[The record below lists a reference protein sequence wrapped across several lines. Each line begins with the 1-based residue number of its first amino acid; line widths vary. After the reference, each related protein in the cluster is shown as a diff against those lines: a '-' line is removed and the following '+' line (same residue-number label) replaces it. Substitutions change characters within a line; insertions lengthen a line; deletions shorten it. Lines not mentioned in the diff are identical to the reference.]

1 MTDRRDFLG
10 GEDHR
15 FRRDTARDLLVH
27 NPAVT
32 DANEAF
38 CLAQELIMLSY
49 AWQDSVDNVELEE
62 PEELEAE
69 SAQPCAKNS

>member
-1 MTDRRDFLG
+1 MKDRRAFLG

-38 CLAQELIMLSY
+38 GLAQELIMLGY
-49 AWQDSVDNVELEE
+49 AWQDSVDNVELRE

>member
-1 MTDRRDFLG
+1 MKDRRAFLG

-32 DANEAF
+32 DAHEAF
-38 CLAQELIMLSY
+38 GLAQELSV
-49 AWQDSVDNVELEE
+49 AWENSVDSVELTETEE
-62 PEELEAE
+62 E
-69 SAQPCAKNS
+69 STPSCAK

>member
-15 FRRDTARDLLVH
+15 FRRDTAKDLLVH

-38 CLAQELIMLSY
+38 CLAQELIILGY
-49 AWQDSVDNVELEE
+49 AWQDSVDNVELTE
-62 PEELEAE
+62 PEELEAK
-69 SAQPCAKNS
+69 SAQSCAK

>member
-38 CLAQELIMLSY
+38 CLAQELIMLSH
-49 AWQDSVDNVELEE
+49 AWQDSIDNTELTE

-69 SAQPCAKNS
+69 SAQSCAK

>member
-1 MTDRRDFLG
+1 MKDRRDFLG
-10 GEDHR
+10 GSDHR
-15 FRRDTARDLLVH
+15 FRRDTARDLLIF

-49 AWQDSVDNVELEE
+49 AWQDSVDGVELTKPEE
-62 PEELEAE
+62 PKEE
-69 SAQPCAKNS
+69 SAQPCAK

>member
-1 MTDRRDFLG
+1 MKDRRAFLG

-15 FRRDTARDLLVH
+15 FRRDTARDLLIF

-38 CLAQELIMLSY
+38 CLAQELLMLSY
-49 AWQDSVDNVELEE
+49 AWQDSIDNTELTE
-62 PEELEAE
+62 PEELEGE